1 MLSKIRSIYMA
12 TKKQFLR
19 EYIKA
24 IRDGNAAVFAG
35 AGLSRPSGFVVWKEL
50 LRPLAEDIG
59 LNIDDEHDLT
69 AVAQYVRNKSGNRAA
84 INSTIL
90 DAYSKDVV
98 RNENVSILT
107 RLPIYTYWTT
117 NYDHL
122 IEEGLYEANRN
133 SDVKI
138 DYKQLSNTK
147 RDRDAVVYKMHGD
160 VEHAADAVL
169 TKDDYVQ
176 YDRNH
181 PFFRSVLQGDLISKT
196 FLFIGFSFEDPNLD
210 SILGQIR
217 LLLDENIRNHYCFMK
232 RVVRSDSIDDESFG
246 YQKAKQDLREE
257 DLKRYGIQTIFVD
270 DYSEITEIL
279 RELESAVLA
288 NNIFISGSAD
298 FFEGAWE
305 KTKVEKLAYKLANQL
320 VKEGFRVTSG
330 FGLGIGSSVI
340 NGALDEIYGSKYKN
354 ISEHLCLRPFPQGI
368 VDAEERKEKWKR
380 YREEIIGENG
390 VAVFMLGNKKVNGKK
405 TIADG
410 CLQEYEIAKK
420 NKCVI
425 IPIGSTGDAAKIIY
439 NEMNDH
445 KEVYSYLEKYFEILG
460 TETDINKIV
469 GVVLEIVK
477 AKRTV

>member
-1 MLSKIRSIYMA
+1 MA

-35 AGLSRPSGFVVWKEL
+35 AGLSRPSGYVVWKEL

-59 LNIDDEHDLT
+59 LNIEDEHDLT
-69 AVAQYVRNKSGNRAA
+69 AVAQYVRNNSGNRAA

-90 DAYSKDVV
+90 DAYGKDVA

-117 NYDHL
+117 NYDRL
-122 IEEGLYEANRN
+122 IEEGLRDANRN

-138 DYKQLSNTK
+138 NYKQLSNTK
-147 RDRDAVVYKMHGD
+147 RDRDAIVYKMHGD

-169 TKDDYVQ
+169 TKDDYAQ
-176 YDRNH
+176 YERNY

-196 FLFIGFSFEDPNLD
+196 FVFIGFSFEDPNLD

-232 RVVRSDSIDDESFG
+232 RVMKTDKMDDESFG
-246 YQKAKQDLREE
+246 YQKARQDLREE

-270 DYSEITEIL
+270 DYSEITEVL
-279 RELESAVLA
+279 RELERAVLA

-298 FFEGAWE
+298 FFEGVWE
-305 KTKVEKLAYKLANQL
+305 KRRVEELAYKLANQL
-320 VKEGFRVTSG
+320 VQEEFRVTSG

-340 NGALDEIYGSKYKN
+340 NGALDEIYSSRYKH

-368 VDAEERKEKWKR
+368 VDVEERKSKWKK
-380 YREEIIGENG
+380 YREEIIEENG
-390 VAVFMLGNKKVNGKK
+390 VVIFMFGNKNVDGKK
-405 TIADG
+405 SIADG

-420 NKCVI
+420 SKCVI
-425 IPIGSTGDAAKIIY
+425 IPIGSTGDVAEIIY
-439 NEMNDH
+439 NEMKDNGI
-445 KEVYSYLEKYFEILG
+445 EPPYLEKYYDVLG
-460 TETDINKIV
+460 IETHIDKIV
-469 GVVLEIVK
+469 SAVIEIVK
-477 AKRTV
+477 TKRIV

>member
-1 MLSKIRSIYMA
+1 MA

-19 EYIKA
+19 EYLKA

-84 INSTIL
+84 INSSIL
-90 DAYSKDVV
+90 DAYSKDVA

-117 NYDHL
+117 NYDRL
-122 IEEGLYEANRN
+122 IEEGLHDANRN

-160 VEHAADAVL
+160 VEHSADAVL

-196 FLFIGFSFEDPNLD
+196 FVFIGFSFEDPNLD

-232 RVVRSDSIDDESFG
+232 RVVRSDSMDDESFG

-298 FFEGAWE
+298 FFEGIWE
-305 KTKVEKLAYKLANQL
+305 KSKVEKLAYKLANQL
-320 VKEGFRVTSG
+320 VKEEFRVTSG

-340 NGALDEIYGSKYKN
+340 NGALDEIYSSKYRH
-354 ISEHLCLRPFPQGI
+354 ISEHLCLHPFPQGI
-368 VDAEERKEKWKR
+368 VDVEERKAKWKN
-380 YREEIIGENG
+380 YRENIIKKNG
-390 VAVFMLGNKKVNGKK
+390 VVIFMVGNKMVDGKK
-405 TIADG
+405 KIADG

-425 IPIGSTGDAAKIIY
+425 IPIGSTGDAAEIIY
-439 NEMNDH
+439 NEMNGNKAD
-445 KEVYSYLEKYFEILG
+445 YPYLERFFDMLG
-460 TETDINKIV
+460 VETDIDKIV
-469 GVVLEIVK
+469 DAVLEIVK
-477 AKRTV
+477 AKRLV

>member
-1 MLSKIRSIYMA
+1 MA

-19 EYIKA
+19 DYIKA

-35 AGLSRPSGFVVWKEL
+35 AGLSRPSGFVIWKEL

-59 LNIDDEHDLT
+59 LNIDDEYDLT
-69 AVAQYVRNKSGNRAA
+69 AVAQYVRNKSGNRAV
-84 INSTIL
+84 INSVIL
-90 DAYSKDVV
+90 DAYGKDVA
-98 RNENVSILT
+98 RNENISILT

-117 NYDHL
+117 NYDQL
-122 IEEGLYEANRN
+122 IEKGLCDAKRN
-133 SDVKI
+133 PDVKI

-176 YDRNH
+176 YERNH

-196 FLFIGFSFEDPNLD
+196 FVFIGFSFEDPNLD
-210 SILGQIR
+210 SILNQIR

-232 RVVRSDSIDDESFG
+232 RVARTDVMDDESFG
-246 YQKAKQDLREE
+246 YQKARQDLREE

-279 RELESAVLA
+279 KELESAVLA

-298 FFEGAWE
+298 VFDDIWG
-305 KTKVEKLAYKLANQL
+305 KSKVEELAYKLANQL
-320 VKEGFRVTSG
+320 VKEEFRVTSG

-340 NGALDEIYGSKYKN
+340 NGALDEIYSSRYKH

-368 VDAEERKEKWKR
+368 VDVEERKSKWMK
-380 YREEIIGENG
+380 YREDIIEENG
-390 VAVFMLGNKKVNGKK
+390 VAIFMMGNKMVDGKK

-410 CLQEYEIAKK
+410 CLQEYQIAKK
-420 NKCVI
+420 NNCI
-425 IPIGSTGDAAKIIY
+425 LIPIGSTGDEAY
-439 NEMNDH
+439 VELDWRSRVQGH
-445 KEVYSYLEKYFEILG
+445 CLERK
-460 TETDINKIV
+460 
-469 GVVLEIVK
+469 
-477 AKRTV
+477 

>member
-1 MLSKIRSIYMA
+1 MA

-19 EYIKA
+19 EYVKA

-59 LNIDDEHDLT
+59 LNIDEEHDLT
-69 AVAQYVRNKSGNRAA
+69 AVAQYVRNRSGNRAA
-84 INSTIL
+84 INSIIL
-90 DAYSKDVV
+90 DAYGKDVA

-107 RLPIYTYWTT
+107 RLPIDTYWTT

-122 IEEGLYEANRN
+122 IEEGLRDANRN
-133 SDVKI
+133 VDVKI

-147 RDRDAVVYKMHGD
+147 RDRDAVLYKMHGD

-169 TKDDYVQ
+169 TKDDYAR
-176 YDRNH
+176 YERNY

-196 FLFIGFSFEDPNLD
+196 FIFIGFSFEDPNLD

-232 RVVRSDSIDDESFG
+232 RVERSDIIDEESFG
-246 YQKAKQDLREE
+246 YQKARQDLREE

-279 RELESAVLA
+279 RELEKAILA
-288 NNIFISGSAD
+288 NNVFISGSAN
-298 FFEGAWE
+298 FFEGNWGKR
-305 KTKVEKLAYKLANQL
+305 KTEELAYKLSNQL

-330 FGLGIGSSVI
+330 FGLGVGSSVI
-340 NGALDEIYGSKYKN
+340 NGALDEIHRSRYKQ

-368 VDAEERKEKWKR
+368 ADAVERKAKWTQ
-380 YREEIIGENG
+380 YREDIIEENG
-390 VAVFMLGNKKVNGKK
+390 VVIFIIGNKEVDGKK
-405 TIADG
+405 GIADG
-410 CLQEYEIAKK
+410 CLQEYKIAKEK
-420 NKCVI
+420 GRI
-425 IPIGSTGDAAKIIY
+425 LIPIGSTGDAAEIIY
-439 NEMNDH
+439 NEMRNN
-445 KEVYSYLEKYFEILG
+445 KESYPYLENYFDILG
-460 TETDINKIV
+460 TETDVDKVV
-469 GVVLEIVK
+469 GAVMEIVK
-477 AKRTV
+477 VKRLL

>member
-1 MLSKIRSIYMA
+1 MA

-59 LNIDDEHDLT
+59 LNIDDEYDLT

-90 DAYSKDVV
+90 DAYGKDVAI
-98 RNENVSILT
+98 NENVSILT

-122 IEEGLYEANRN
+122 IEDGLRDANRN

-169 TKDDYVQ
+169 TKDDYAQ
-176 YDRNH
+176 YERNY

-196 FLFIGFSFEDPNLD
+196 FVFIGFSFEDPNLD

-217 LLLDENIRNHYCFMK
+217 LLMDENIRNHYCFMK
-232 RVVRSDSIDDESFG
+232 RVNRIDTIDDENFG
-246 YQKAKQDLREE
+246 YQKARQDLREE

-270 DYSEITEIL
+270 DYSEITEVL
-279 RELESAVLA
+279 RDLESAVLA

-298 FFEGAWE
+298 FFEGVWDKAKIE
-305 KTKVEKLAYKLANQL
+305 ELAYKLANQL
-320 VKEGFRVTSG
+320 VREEFRVTSG

-340 NGALDEIYGSKYKN
+340 NGALDEIYSSKYKHM
-354 ISEHLCLRPFPQGI
+354 SEHLCLRPFPQGI
-368 VDAEERKEKWKR
+368 VDAEERKSKWKR
-380 YREEIIGENG
+380 YREDIIEENG
-390 VAVFMLGNKKVNGKK
+390 VVIFIAGNKIVNGEKS
-405 TIADG
+405 IADG

-420 NKCVI
+420 NKCI
-425 IPIGSTGDAAKIIY
+425 LIPIGSTGGAAEIIN
-439 NEMNDH
+439 NEI
-445 KEVYSYLEKYFEILG
+445 KENKANYSYLEKYLDILA
-460 TETDINKIV
+460 TETDIDKIV
-469 GVVLEIVK
+469 NIVIEIAKSKRVL
-477 AKRTV
+477 

>member
-1 MLSKIRSIYMA
+1 MA

-19 EYIKA
+19 EYVKA

-35 AGLSRPSGFVVWKEL
+35 AGLSRPSGYVVWKEL

-59 LNIDDEHDLT
+59 LNIDDEFDLT

-84 INSTIL
+84 INSSIL
-90 DAYSKDVV
+90 DAYSKDVM
-98 RNENVSILT
+98 RNENVTILT

-122 IEEGLYEANRN
+122 IEDGLRDANRN

-138 DYKQLSNTK
+138 EYKQLSSTK

-160 VEHAADAVL
+160 VDHAADAVL

-176 YDRNH
+176 YDRNY

-232 RVVRSDSIDDESFG
+232 RVVRTDTMDDVDFG
-246 YQKAKQDLREE
+246 YQKARQDLREE
-257 DLKRYGIQTIFVD
+257 DLKRYGIQTVFVD

-279 RELESAVLA
+279 REAENSILA
-288 NNIFISGSAD
+288 NNVFISGSAD
-298 FFEGAWE
+298 FFEGHWT
-305 KTKVEKLAYKLANQL
+305 KTRVDELAYKLANQL
-320 VKEGFRVTSG
+320 VKEEFRVTSG

-340 NGALDEIYGSKYKN
+340 NGALDEIYSNRFKHMD
-354 ISEHLCLRPFPQGI
+354 EHLCLRPFPQGI
-368 VDAEERKEKWKR
+368 ANAEERKSKWKK
-380 YREEIIGENG
+380 YREEIISETG
-390 VAVFMLGNKKVNGKK
+390 VAIFMVGNKKDAEGNKA
-405 TIADG
+405 IADG
-410 CLQEYEIAKK
+410 CWQEYQIAKDK
-420 NKCVI
+420 RCLI
-425 IPIGSTGDAAKIIY
+425 IPIGSTGDTAAAIY
-439 NEMNDH
+439 ADVKAH
-445 KEVYSYLEKYFEILG
+445 KDQYPYLEKYLDMLG
-460 TETDINKIV
+460 TETDIDKIV
-469 GVVLEIVK
+469 SAVIEIVK
-477 AKRTV
+477 AQRTVQ

>member
-1 MLSKIRSIYMA
+1 MA

-19 EYIKA
+19 DYIKA

-35 AGLSRPSGFVVWKEL
+35 AGLSRTSGFVIWKEL

-59 LNIDDEHDLT
+59 LNIDDEYDLT
-69 AVAQYVRNKSGNRAA
+69 AVAQYVRNKSGNRAV
-84 INSTIL
+84 INSVIL
-90 DAYSKDVV
+90 DAYGKDVA
-98 RNENVSILT
+98 RNENISILT

-117 NYDHL
+117 NYDQL
-122 IEEGLYEANRN
+122 IEKGLCDAKRN
-133 SDVKI
+133 PDVKI

-176 YDRNH
+176 YERNH

-196 FLFIGFSFEDPNLD
+196 FVFIGFSFEDPNLD
-210 SILGQIR
+210 SILNQIR

-232 RVVRSDSIDDESFG
+232 RVARTDVMDDESFG
-246 YQKAKQDLREE
+246 YQKARQDLREE

-279 RELESAVLA
+279 KELESAVLA

-298 FFEGAWE
+298 VFDDIWG
-305 KTKVEKLAYKLANQL
+305 KSKVEELAYKLANQL
-320 VKEGFRVTSG
+320 VKEEFRVTSG

-340 NGALDEIYGSKYKN
+340 NGALDEIYSSRYKH

-368 VDAEERKEKWKR
+368 VDVEERKSKWMK
-380 YREEIIGENG
+380 YREDIIEENG
-390 VAVFMLGNKKVNGKK
+390 VAIFMMGNKMVDGKK

-410 CLQEYEIAKK
+410 CLQEYQIAKK
-420 NKCVI
+420 NNCI
-425 IPIGSTGDAAKIIY
+425 LIPIGSTGDAAKVIY
-439 NEMNDH
+439 NEMKGN
-445 KEVYSYLEKYFEILG
+445 KEDYPYLEKYFDILG
-460 TETDINKIV
+460 TETDIDKLVEIV
-469 GVVLEIVK
+469 VEIVK
-477 AKRTV
+477 TKRVV

>member
-1 MLSKIRSIYMA
+1 MA

-19 EYIKA
+19 EYIKS

-59 LNIDDEHDLT
+59 INIDDEYDLT
-69 AVAQYVRNKSGNRAA
+69 SVAQYVRNKSGNRAA
-84 INSTIL
+84 INSSIL
-90 DAYSKDVV
+90 EAYSKNIMI
-98 RNENVSILT
+98 NENVAILT

-122 IEEGLYEANRN
+122 IEEGLRDANRN

-138 DYKQLSNTK
+138 EYKQLSSTK

-160 VEHAADAVL
+160 VDHAADAVL

-176 YDRNH
+176 YDRNY

-232 RVVRSDSIDDESFG
+232 RVVRTDAISDVDFG
-246 YQKAKQDLREE
+246 YKKARQDLREE
-257 DLKRYGIQTIFVD
+257 DLKRYGIQTVFVD

-279 RELESAVLA
+279 SEAENAVRV

-298 FFEGAWE
+298 FFEGDWP
-305 KTKVEKLAYKLANQL
+305 KTRADELAYKLANQL
-320 VKEGFRVTSG
+320 VKEEFRVTSG

-340 NGALDEIYGSKYKN
+340 NGALDEIYSSKFKHMD
-354 ISEHLCLRPFPQGI
+354 EHLCLRPFPQGI
-368 VDAEERKEKWKR
+368 ANVDERKSKWKK
-380 YREEIIGENG
+380 YREEILSETG
-390 VAVFMLGNKKVNGKK
+390 VAIFMVGNKKDAEGNKA
-405 TIADG
+405 IADG
-410 CLQEYEIAKK
+410 CLQEYQIAKEK
-420 NKCVI
+420 RCVI
-425 IPIGSTGDAAKIIY
+425 IPIGSTGDAAATIY
-439 NEMNDH
+439 ADVKTNKDQ
-445 KEVYSYLEKYFEILG
+445 YPYLEKYLDILG

-469 GVVLEIVK
+469 SAVTEIVK
-477 AKRTV
+477 AQRTVH